1 MRLKSLFYIALTLG
15 ALAAGLFASVLEP
28 SRRVD
33 AWTSDLWHVLAGKRY
48 EPSRVAV
55 VLLDDEALAAEPER
69 PLVFWGPLYAKAL
82 ARLRQVGVAVI
93 GMDIQPALS
102 PVTWM
107 DIIGADASRDFDRA
121 FMLELAKGKTIL
133 AASVQTETGD
143 PSFSLPA
150 QDYLLA
156 LPGHE
161 ADLGLTNVPL
171 DRDAVV
177 RRFAPALFSEGEP
190 RLSFAAALAARAD
203 PELVKKIGLDSPRA
217 LIPKPIPY
225 AGPPETFRH
234 LSLARLL
241 ADNALD
247 DPQVKALAGKVV
259 ILGIDIHGAHDRLAS
274 PYSLPIFG
282 APKEFMPGPEI
293 HANIVEGLLSGRRL
307 LPMGRATAA
316 LVWIPFLTLG
326 TLCCAR
332 FGPGRSALATLGL
345 GLVAFGAGYGLFLH
359 GRLTPVAGLGLGL
372 VLVWAGANAMRLTRG
387 EREKSHIR
395 HAFGKYVSEAAIE
408 RILASGAAPA
418 PGGSLAVVTILFSDI
433 RDFTT
438 LSERLSA
445 QDVVELLNAYFSKVC
460 EIILAHGGMI
470 DKFIGDAV
478 MAVFGAPLASADH
491 ARQALATALGMVE
504 AAKEFNSWLNTRF
517 PQLGGWSF
525 RIGVGL
531 HSGPAVVGNIGSR
544 QRLDFTVIGD
554 TVNTA
559 SRLEGFTKVMGCP
572 VVASQ
577 AAVDMAGAGVL
588 TGRREQ
594 AHVKGKSEPVPALEI
609 LGLASTSE
617 ERS

>member
-1 MRLKSLFYIALTLG
+1 MHFKPLFYTFLTLA
-15 ALAAGLFASVLEP
+15 ALSAGLFADSLEP
-28 SRRVD
+28 TRRLD
-33 AWTSDLWHVLAGKRY
+33 AWSSDLWHVLAGKRY

-82 ARLRQVGVAVI
+82 KQLRQVGAAVI

-107 DIIGADASRDFDRA
+107 DIIGADTSRDFDRE

-133 AASVQTETGD
+133 AASVQTEKGE

-161 ADLGLTNVPL
+161 TDLGLTNVPL
-171 DRDAVV
+171 DRDGVV
-177 RRFAPALFSEGEP
+177 RRFAPALFSNGDP
-190 RLSFAAALAARAD
+190 RLSFAAALAVRAD
-203 PELVKKIGLDSPRA
+203 PQAPFA
-217 LIPKPIPY
+217 LALNETAALTPQPIPY
-225 AGPPETFRH
+225 AGPPGTFRH
-234 LSLARLL
+234 ISLARLL
-241 ADNALD
+241 AEDAAN
-247 DPQVKALAGKVV
+247 DPQIKALAGKVV

-274 PYSLPIFG
+274 PYSLPLFG
-282 APKEFMPGPEI
+282 TPKEFMPGPEI
-293 HANIVEGLLSGRRL
+293 HANIVEALLSGRSL
-307 LPMGRATAA
+307 A
-316 LVWIPFLTLG
+316 LVGRVGAGVAWCPFLALG
-326 TLCCAR
+326 ALCCAR

-345 GLVAFGAGYGLFLH
+345 GLAAFGLGYGLFFRGWL
-359 GRLTPVAGLGLGL
+359 LPQAGLGVGL
-372 VLVWAGANAMRLTRG
+372 ILIWAGANAVRLTRG
-387 EREKSHIR
+387 EREKSYIR

-408 RILASGAAPA
+408 GILKSGVAPA

-433 RDFTT
+433 RNFTT
-438 LSERLSA
+438 LSEKLSA

-478 MAVFGAPLASADH
+478 MAVFGAPLATPDH
-491 ARQALATALGMVE
+491 ARQAVATALGMVE
-504 AAKEFNSWLNTRF
+504 AAGDFQGWMTQRF
-517 PQLGGWSF
+517 PQLGDWQF

-531 HSGPAVVGNIGSR
+531 HSGPAVVGNIGSK

-559 SRLEGFTKVMGCP
+559 SRLEGFTKEMGCP

-577 AAVDMAGAGVL
+577 TVVDMAGPDVL

-609 LGLASTSE
+609 LGLATASE
-617 ERS
+617 GKS